1 MEESAVRGELVTV
14 VARAIFALAA
24 FKRRVVCPDTADPL
38 SLHFSF
44 KGVEPIGNGHEKTV
58 KTVTLFLL
66 HNLQYT
72 TGVNLEDP
80 IEKHFT
86 RLRPEQTRA
95 LHRLGVRTIRDLL
108 YHFPARY
115 ESSGQVG
122 TIKGVSAGAEVTL
135 YGTVRKPE
143 VRKTWKSR
151 RPIAEAWLE
160 DASGKLKMM
169 WFSQPYIAKTLHDG
183 MVVKVSGRISG
194 VGNKVYLANPK
205 IDKSDG
211 APEAVHDTLFA
222 AGKEPVDA
230 TLYPVYSESQG
241 VSSLWFLHAI
251 KRVFEAKAHESIT
264 DPLPK
269 EILER
274 YNLPSLS
281 AALVFIHAPRKLSDS
296 LSARKR
302 FAFEEIFA
310 LQIVLQQRRRT
321 LLSEKALAV
330 TIDQK
335 ALSDFIESF
344 PFPATAAQLRAI
356 ETIVSDFG
364 KSHPMLRLLEGD
376 VGSGK
381 TAVAAATAY
390 VVATSTPSGRI
401 AGTLQVA
408 YLVPTE
414 ILAKQHFSTFV
425 SYFKDH
431 PIPIGLITGSEC
443 RKFPSRVPYEESA
456 KLSKAAFKKMVAGG
470 EIPIVIG
477 THALIEKSLSFKY
490 LAYAIID
497 EQHRFGTMH
506 RQKLVTK
513 STIAPH
519 LLSMTATPIPRTL
532 ALTIYGDL
540 DLTLLDQMPEGRKSV
555 ITEVLTP
562 KERDLAYERVR
573 TELAAGHQAYVI
585 CPRIDEPDPAKE
597 LALIAKSVK
606 AEAARLS
613 KSVFPQATVDILHSK
628 MTPVEKESTMKR
640 FEEGE
645 IDILVATSVVEVG
658 VNVANATVILIEG
671 AERFGLAQLHQLRG
685 RVLRSTHQSYCFA
698 LPESFGASTKERMK
712 AFREAKNGFE
722 LAEYDLKIRGAGE
735 LVSGQQW
742 GVSDIAMEALKNIKL
757 VEAARSEAAQF
768 VSTDP
773 TLENNPALALRAKT
787 ADRQMHLE

>member
-1 MEESAVRGELVTV
+1 MN
-14 VARAIFALAA
+14 
-24 FKRRVVCPDTADPL
+24 P
-38 SLHFSF
+38 
-44 KGVEPIGNGHEKTV
+44 
-58 KTVTLFLL
+58 
-66 HNLQYT
+66 
-72 TGVNLEDP
+72 EDL

-86 RLRPEQTRA
+86 RLRLEQKRA
-95 LHRLGVRTIRDLL
+95 LHKLGIRTIRDLL

-115 ESSGQVG
+115 ESSGSVG
-122 TIKGVSAGAEVTL
+122 TIASVAAGAEVTL
-135 YGTVRKPE
+135 YGTVRKPD

-160 DASGKLKMM
+160 DASGKIKMM

-183 MVVKVSGRISG
+183 MVVKVSGR
-194 VGNKVYLANPK
+194 VGGTGTKIYLANPE
-205 IDKSDG
+205 IDRTPV
-211 APEAVHDTLFA
+211 APETVHDNLFV
-222 AGKEPVDA
+222 AGTEPEEK
-230 TLYPVYSESQG
+230 TLYPIYPESQG
-241 VSSLWFLHAI
+241 VSSLWFLHAL
-251 KRVFEAKAHESIT
+251 KRVFEAKAHERVE
-264 DPLPK
+264 DPIPK
-269 EILER
+269 EILDR
-274 YNLPSLS
+274 YKLPSLS
-281 AALVFIHAPRKLSDS
+281 SALVFMHAPQKLSDS
-296 LSARKR
+296 AAARKR

-310 LQIVLQQRRRT
+310 LQIVMQQRRRA
-321 LLSEKALAV
+321 LLSEKALSV
-330 TIDQK
+330 TVDRK
-335 ALSDFIESF
+335 ALADFISSF
-344 PFPATAAQLRAI
+344 PFPATAAQSRAI
-356 ETIVSDFG
+356 DTIVSDFE
-364 KSHPMLRLLEGD
+364 KTHPMLRLLEGD

-390 VVATSTPSGRI
+390 LVATSTPSGRI

-408 YLVPTE
+408 YLCPTE

-456 KLSKAAFKKMVAGG
+456 KISKAMFKKMVANG

-506 RQKLVTK
+506 RQKLATK
-513 STIAPH
+513 SEIAPH

-540 DLTLLDQMPEGRKSV
+540 DLTLLDQMPAGRKTV
-555 ITEVLTP
+555 ITEVLAP
-562 KERDLAYERVR
+562 KQREQAYARVR
-573 TELAAGHQAYVI
+573 EELAAGHQAYVI

-606 AEAARLS
+606 AEAARLA
-613 KSVFPQATVDILHSK
+613 KDVFPKATIDILHSK
-628 MTPVEKESTMKR
+628 MTSAEKDSTMKR
-640 FEEGE
+640 FEDGD

-698 LPESFGASTKERMK
+698 LPETFGPTTKERMK
-712 AFREAKNGFE
+712 AFTEAKNGFE

-735 LVSGQQW
+735 LVSGRQW

-757 VEAARSEAAQF
+757 VEAARTEAAIL
-768 VSTDP
+768 VAKDP
-773 TLENNPALALRAKT
+773 ELKKYPVLATRASA
-787 ADRQMHLE
+787 ADKQMHLE